1 MLRKISQNYSY
12 ANNSSHELINVS
24 SARRN
29 ENYFC
34 PICGESMTPHMG
46 KIRRWHFVHKNI
58 GECSYESYL
67 HMLAKIKLREAFLS
81 SNSLLLSY
89 EAPAVCSSDCP
100 FIDYPKCKSEKRV
113 TFNLKDYYDTCELEV
128 PFKQFRADLL
138 LSSSKNPKLPPILI
152 EIKVTHACSDEKI
165 NDGVRIIEIPISSE
179 EDIDKLLSNG
189 ALNAVRYSSNFN
201 PRYYEFMGNE
211 IILYNFD
218 KEVNINAEEYLQ
230 DFIECGVK
238 NAHVFCLNK
247 QGYFR
252 TFECYC
258 NEVNQNIATNVH
270 YYLSDSL
277 IPFKDIFQ
285 GFSKRGVKVR
295 NCFVCKFSKRDNW
308 DNRICVLYKKYN
320 LERKPNPYNALNCP
334 YYCEDR
340 VMDQINC
347 ESSTVPQESQAFD
360 KSLYH
365 ICKEIL

>member
-1 MLRKISQNYSY
+1 MLNKSSQNYSY

-24 SARRN
+24 SAQRD

-34 PICGESMTPHMG
+34 PICGEPMTPHMG

-89 EAPAVCSSDCP
+89 KAPAVCSSDCP
-100 FIDYPKCKSEKRV
+100 FIGYAKCKNEKRV

-138 LSSSKNPKLPPILI
+138 LSSSNKPKLPPILI
-152 EIKVTHACSDEKI
+152 EIKVTHACSNEKI

-179 EDIDKLLSNG
+179 EDIDRIISNG
-189 ALNAVRYSSNFN
+189 ALNAVRYSPYMKYQHQNLVDHEIIIYNFN
-201 PRYYEFMGNE
+201 
-211 IILYNFD
+211 
-218 KEVNINAEEYLQ
+218 KEKNIKAEDFLQ

-258 NEVNQNIATNVH
+258 YEINQNIASNIH
-270 YYLSDSL
+270 YFASDKL
-277 IPFKDIFQ
+277 VPFKEIFQ
-285 GFSKRGVKVR
+285 GFSQRGVKVR

-320 LERKPNPYNALNCP
+320 LERKPNPYNAIKCP
-334 YYCEDR
+334 YFCEDR
-340 VMDQINC
+340 VFDQINY
-347 ESSTVPQESQAFD
+347 ESSIVPQESQQFD

-365 ICKEIL
+365 ICNEIL